1 MKNVLMAVV
10 ALGFM
15 TLATGCGGDE
25 APKTEVKK
33 AEPMKCGAGKC
44 GASMTGEANKTTD
57 AKKCGGDKATH

>member
-25 APKTEVKK
+25 TQKTEVKK
-33 AEPMKCGAGKC
+33 TEAMKCGAGKC
-44 GASMTGEANKTTD
+44 GASMKAEADKNSS
-57 AKKCGGDKATH
+57 KKCGGDNATN

>member
-44 GASMTGEANKTTD
+44 GAGMNAGTD
-57 AKKCGGDKATH
+57 KNSSKKCGGDKATH